1 MFQKGGQQQIPTNV
15 EFLEPIISDPNEF
28 ISIWD
33 TTKTNVCS
41 SGSNQVRSNLELT
54 ATDNLNLTDTELQ
67 LFLDGIPKNDG
78 DQINVE
84 IDDVINV
91 TVFFRDLENGTHIPN
106 ATVQL
111 VGWDNLSE
119 TNNQYYNITI
129 NANDLEQGITI
140 LTIFAEKENYQP
152 QSIQF
157 FVEVVERETEL
168 LLFLDSVPMNNGDLI
183 QVEIDEFINVTVYY
197 RDNITKQ
204 LLNGATITLIERG
217 NFTETSSHYNITI
230 STNDLD
236 LGITVLTIFAQLDN
250 YQPQTIQFFVEVI
263 ERESQLELFLDG
275 VNMTLDP
282 IIEVTIGTILNI
294 TVRFTD
300 NQTRLHIAD
309 ALIQL
314 IGEGI
319 IVNFT
324 ENLNQYSIYLNTTN
338 LKIGVNLFTIIAHAT
353 DYLVKIINLRITVN
367 RIIGTISREDGDAQI
382 EVYAGEDVLLKI
394 ILKDPQNNTIKN
406 ATVIY
411 TWAYGQGQLFDP
423 ENDGIY
429 EADLVNVPSGT
440 YIITIIAFAGDDY
453 DFENY
458 EITLI
463 VSTPPPFTLSSNAG
477 TPDTDGSFTLTW
489 ISSDGANN
497 YSVYRYFSYI
507 TEINGSL
514 TPLAEEITD
523 LSLTLSGYSDGTY
536 YFIVVAYN
544 IYGENLSNCVKI
556 DVVITK
562 SLTIIRPDA
571 SSSWEINTAQYIYWN
586 STGSMSN
593 VRIELYNN
601 GVFVMEII
609 SSTPNNGEFYWFVSS
624 GLLDSKNYQIKITYL
639 SDSSVYDNSDYFE
652 IKHSASPPTAIPG
665 YDITFILGTIGI
677 IGVYLTRKKLP
688 RNQEK
693 NNF

>member
-1 MFQKGGQQQIPTNV
+1 MSGLIKNKGVRLSVALVLLSLMLLNSSAFMFQLHGQQQTPTNV
-15 EFLEPIISDPNEF
+15 EFLEPITSDLNEF
-28 ISIWD
+28 ISVWD
-33 TTKTNVCS
+33 TTKTSVCS
-41 SGSNQVRSNLELT
+41 SGNNQVHSNLELT

-67 LFLDGIPKNDG
+67 LFLNGTLKNDG
-78 DQINVE
+78 D
-84 IDDVINV
+84 
-91 TVFFRDLENGTHIPN
+91 T
-106 ATVQL
+106 
-111 VGWDNLSE
+111 
-119 TNNQYYNITI
+119 
-129 NANDLEQGITI
+129 
-140 LTIFAEKENYQP
+140 
-152 QSIQF
+152 
-157 FVEVVERETEL
+157 
-168 LLFLDSVPMNNGDLI
+168 I
-183 QVEIDEFINVTVYY
+183 QVEINEFINVTVYY

-204 LLNGATITLIERG
+204 LLNGATITLIGRG

-230 STNDLD
+230 YTNDLD

-282 IIEVTIGTILNI
+282 AIEVTIGTILNI

-300 NQTRLHIAD
+300 NQTGLHIPD

-324 ENLNQYSIYLNTTN
+324 ENSNQYNVYLNTTI
-338 LKIGVNLFTIIAHAT
+338 LMIGVKLFTIIAHAP
-353 DYLVKIINLRITVN
+353 DYLVKTINLRITVN
-367 RIIGTISREDGDAQI
+367 RIIGTINREDGGAQI
-382 EVYAGEDVLLKI
+382 EVYVGEDVLLKI

-406 ATVIY
+406 ATVTYI
-411 TWAYGQGQLFDP
+411 WAYGQGLLEDLD
-423 ENDGIY
+423 NDGIY
-429 EADLVNVPSGT
+429 NVTLINVQVGVHN
-440 YIITIIAFAGDDY
+440 ITISALAGDDY
-453 DFENY
+453 TFETY
-458 EITLI
+458 IITLI
-463 VSTPPPFTLSSNAG
+463 VSTPPLFTLSSNAG

-497 YSVYRYFSYI
+497 YSVYRYFNYI

-536 YFIVVAYN
+536 YFIIVAYN

-562 SLTIIRPDA
+562 SLTIISPDA
-571 SSSWEINTAQYIYWN
+571 SSSWEINSTQYIYWN
-586 STGSMSN
+586 STGNMSN

-601 GVFVMEII
+601 GIFVMEII
-609 SSTPNNGEFYWFVSS
+609 SSNPNNGEFYWFVSS
-624 GLLDSKNYQIKITYL
+624 ELVDSKNYRIKIIYV
-639 SDSSVYDNSDYFE
+639 SDSSVFDYSDYFE
-652 IKHSASPPTAIPG
+652 IKHSTSPPSGIPG
-665 YDITFILGTIGI
+665 YDITFLLGIISI